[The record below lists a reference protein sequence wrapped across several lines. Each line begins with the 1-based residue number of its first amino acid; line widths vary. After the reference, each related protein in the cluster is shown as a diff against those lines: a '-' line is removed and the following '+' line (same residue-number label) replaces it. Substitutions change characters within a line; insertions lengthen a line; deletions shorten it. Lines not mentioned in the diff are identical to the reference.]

1 MSTRGS
7 SSGSTWWGNAW
18 VEALEALS
26 LDPARL
32 ARGHTYAG
40 EGNVG
45 AISVTPGRI
54 ITYVRGSRPRPYRT
68 EIRLR
73 TLSDDDWDRF
83 LAVAAADPS
92 HMAALLDKDMPHS
105 LVDSAA
111 EVGVDLL
118 PAPGDLVPSCSC
130 PDRGHPCKHA
140 AALCYETA
148 RLLDADPFV
157 LLLMRGR
164 AERDLLDDLARRNA
178 AHSAREK
185 PAPPPFPGVPATTAL
200 APRTLPPLPGPLP
213 VPPHPGHASGAY
225 PGTRGAPDPLS
236 LDLLVTDAA
245 ARAHTL
251 LTTGTDPIATLTPWQ
266 DAVRLAAA
274 QPGSGLTAA
283 TRKLYAALASAND
296 RSPTDLARA
305 VAAWQQGGLTGLSV
319 LETPWDPPAGPFD
332 RARPAL
338 AAADLPRLRPHRN
351 RLTDAE
357 RGIQLRLG
365 HDDRWYPYESDPG
378 TDDWWPTG
386 PPDEDPVGALTS
398 LLDA

>member
-1 MSTRGS
+1 MSVS
-7 SSGSTWWGNAW
+7 WWGGAW
-18 VEALEALS
+18 IEALEALS

-32 ARGHTYAG
+32 ARGRSYAS

-45 AISVTPGRI
+45 AISVAPGRI

-73 TLSDDDWDRF
+73 ALSDDDWDRF
-83 LAVAAADPS
+83 LTTAAADPG

-105 LVDSAA
+105 LVESAA
-111 EVGVDLL
+111 EAGVDLL
-118 PAPGDLVPSCSC
+118 PVPGDLAPSCSC
-130 PDRGHPCKHA
+130 PDHGHPCKHA

-148 RLLDADPFV
+148 RLLDSDPFV

-185 PAPPPFPGVPATTAL
+185 PAPPPFPGVPAATAL
-200 APRTLPPLPGPLP
+200 TPRTLPALPGPLP
-213 VPPHPGHASGAY
+213 VPVHPGHASAAY
-225 PGTRGAPDPLS
+225 PGSRGAPDPLA

-251 LTTGTDPIATLTPWQ
+251 LTTGEDPIAPLSPWQ

-283 TRKLYAALASAND
+283 TRSLYAALASATG
-296 RSPTDLARA
+296 RTPTDLARA
-305 VAAWQQGGLTGLSV
+305 VAAWQQGGRQGLAV
-319 LETPWDPPAGPFD
+319 LEVPWDPPAGPFD
-332 RARPAL
+332 RAGPAL
-338 AAADLPRLRPHRN
+338 AAARLPRLRPHRN
-351 RLTDAE
+351 RLSDAE

-386 PPDEDPVGALTS
+386 IPDADPVGALS
-398 LLDA
+398 ALLDD

>member
-1 MSTRGS
+1 MSASGAKPGS
-7 SSGSTWWGNAW
+7 SWWGSAW
-18 VEALEALS
+18 TEALEALS

-32 ARGHTYAG
+32 ARGRTYAS

-45 AISVTPGRI
+45 AISVAPGRI
-54 ITYVRGSRPRPYRT
+54 VTYVRGSRPRPYRT

-73 TLSDDDWDRF
+73 ALDDEDWERF
-83 LAVAAADPS
+83 LATAAANPA
-92 HMAALLDKDMPHS
+92 HIAALLDKDMPHS

-111 EVGVDLL
+111 EAGVDLL

-178 AHSAREK
+178 ALSVREK
-185 PAPPPFPGVPATTAL
+185 PAPPPFPGVPAAAAL
-200 APRTLPPLPGPLP
+200 GPRTLPPLPGPLP
-213 VPPHPGHASGAY
+213 VPPHPGHACGAY
-225 PGTRGAPDPLS
+225 PGTRGAPDPLT

-251 LTTGTDPIATLTPWQ
+251 LTSGTDPVATLTPWQ

-283 TRKLYAALASAND
+283 TRTLYAALARATG
-296 RSPTDLARA
+296 RTPTDLARA
-305 VAAWQQGGLTGLSV
+305 VAAWQQGGPTGLSV

-338 AAADLPRLRPHRN
+338 AAAGLPRLRPHRN
-351 RLTDAE
+351 RLGDAE

-365 HDDRWYPYESDPG
+365 QDDRWYPYESDPG

-386 PPDEDPVGALTS
+386 TPDRDPVDALTA
-398 LLDA
+398 LLDT

>member
-1 MSTRGS
+1 MSTS
-7 SSGSTWWGNAW
+7 WWGNAW
-18 VEALEALS
+18 IEALEALS

-32 ARGHTYAG
+32 ARGRTYAS

-68 EIRLR
+68 EIRLQV
-73 TLSDDDWDRF
+73 LSDEDWDRF
-83 LAVAAADPS
+83 LTMAAADPA

-105 LVDSAA
+105 LVESAA
-111 EVGVDLL
+111 EVGVGLL
-118 PAPGDLVPSCSC
+118 PAPGDLIPSCSC
-130 PDRGHPCKHA
+130 PDHGHPCKHA

-157 LLLMRGR
+157 LFVMRGR

-185 PAPPPFPGVPATTAL
+185 PAPPPFPGVLAATAL
-200 APRTLPPLPGPLP
+200 TPRTLPPLPGPLP
-213 VPPHPGHASGAY
+213 VPPHAGHASGAY
-225 PGTRGAPDPLS
+225 PGTRGAPDPLA

-283 TRKLYAALASAND
+283 TRTLYARLASATG
-296 RSPTDLARA
+296 RTPTDLARA

-351 RLTDAE
+351 RLSDGE

-386 PPDEDPVGALTS
+386 TPDEDPVGALTE
-398 LLDA
+398 LLDD

>member
-1 MSTRGS
+1 M
-7 SSGSTWWGNAW
+7 SGSASWWGSAW
-18 VEALEALS
+18 VDALESLS

-32 ARGHTYAG
+32 ARGRAYADG
-40 EGNVG
+40 GNVG

-54 ITYVRGSRPRPYRT
+54 VSYVRGSRLRPYRT

-73 TLSDDDWDRF
+73 TLSDDDWERF
-83 LAVAAADPS
+83 LDMAAADPS

-105 LVDSAA
+105 LVESAA
-111 EVGVDLL
+111 EVGVELLPGRAGDLL
-118 PAPGDLVPSCSC
+118 PSCSC
-130 PDRGHPCKHA
+130 PDDGHPCKHA

-148 RLLDADPFV
+148 RLLDTDPFV
-157 LLLMRGR
+157 LLLARGR
-164 AERDLLDDLARRNA
+164 AERDVLDELARRNA
-178 AHSAREK
+178 AHGAREK
-185 PAPPPFPGVPATTAL
+185 PTPPPFPGVPASAAL
-200 APRTLPPLPGPLP
+200 APRTLPPLPAPMP
-213 VPPHPGHASGAY
+213 APAHPGHASGAY

-251 LTTGTDPIATLTPWQ
+251 LTTGADPVGTLTQWQ

-283 TRKLYAALASAND
+283 TRKLYASLASATG
-296 RSPTDLARA
+296 RTPTDLARA

-319 LETPWDPPAGPFD
+319 LESPWDPPAGPFD

-351 RLTDAE
+351 HLSDAE

-386 PPDEDPVGALTS
+386 APDQDPVGALTA

>member
-1 MSTRGS
+1 MS
-7 SSGSTWWGNAW
+7 SSWWGAAW
-18 VEALEALS
+18 IEALEALS

-32 ARGHTYAG
+32 ARGRSYASA
-40 EGNVG
+40 GNVG
-45 AISVTPGRI
+45 AISVAPGRI
-54 ITYVRGSRPRPYRT
+54 VTYVRGSRPRPYRT

-73 TLSDDDWDRF
+73 ALSDDDWDRF
-83 LAVAAADPS
+83 LTTAAADPL

-105 LVDSAA
+105 LVESAA
-111 EVGVDLL
+111 EAGVDLL
-118 PAPGDLVPSCSC
+118 PVPGDLAPSCSC
-130 PDRGHPCKHA
+130 PDHGHPCKHA

-148 RLLDADPFV
+148 RLLDNDPFV

-185 PAPPPFPGVPATTAL
+185 PAPPPFPGIPAATAL
-200 APRTLPPLPGPLP
+200 TPRTLPALPGPLP
-213 VPPHPGHASGAY
+213 MPVHPGHASAAY
-225 PGTRGAPDPLS
+225 PSTRGAPDPLA

-251 LTTGTDPIATLTPWQ
+251 LATGEDPIAPLTPWQ

-274 QPGSGLTAA
+274 QPGSGLTAT
-283 TRKLYAALASAND
+283 TRSLYAALASATG
-296 RSPTDLARA
+296 RTPTDLARA
-305 VAAWQQGGLTGLSV
+305 VAAWQQGGRPGLAV
-319 LETPWDPPAGPFD
+319 LEAPWDPPAGPFD

-351 RLTDAE
+351 RLSDAE

-386 PPDEDPVGALTS
+386 TPDADPVGALS
-398 LLDA
+398 ALLGD